1 MIIDEDRGRPMFFS
15 PAPRRRLQL
24 QISERR
30 ALLAFGDIAAVCA
43 SVVIA
48 LYIWTVVDVQR
59 GFTLEFVL
67 SQSVWFVALSALW
80 LLLASA
86 NDFYEL
92 RVAAQ
97 RGRTVRRLL
106 LITAQTWVVYILVFF
121 VSPPGALP
129 RLFIIYY
136 GGASLVLIGV
146 WRLTRPFLLGWTSE
160 ARRALIVGTDW
171 GAEAIIDAIRTY
183 AQGEYDIRGIIG
195 SPDKVGGLVGGVPVL
210 GAGAD
215 LMNFVRRD
223 RISELIIT
231 SSSHLAGDV
240 FPGVMDAYEQG
251 ITIVP
256 MPIIYERIT
265 GRVPVEHVNDNWAVV
280 FLPVSTRDG
289 VIDPYPFL
297 KRLIDVLLALIG
309 LVFFILLLPILALVI
324 RLDSPGA
331 VFYTQERM
339 GRGGSPF
346 RLIKFRS
353 MVKDAEAKTGAVF
366 SRAGD
371 PRVTR
376 FGRVMR
382 KTRLDEIPQLI
393 NVLRGDMSFV
403 GPRPERPEHVK
414 RLTEKIPFYRTRMIV
429 RPGLTGWAQVQ
440 YNYGSTDEDAMVKL
454 QYDLYY
460 IRHRSLLLDLNILI
474 RTIGKVLSLS
484 GV

>member
-1 MIIDEDRGRPMFFS
+1 MFFL
-15 PAPRRRLQL
+15 PMPRRRLQL

-30 ALLAFGDIAAVCA
+30 ALLALGDIIAVVL
-43 SVVIA
+43 SVLIA
-48 LYIWTVVDVQR
+48 LYIWSAVDARR
-59 GFTLEFVL
+59 GFTLEFIL
-67 SQSVWFVALSALW
+67 SQSAWFFALAALW

-121 VSPPGALP
+121 VSPPGTLP
-129 RLFIIYY
+129 RLFIVYY
-136 GGASLVLIGV
+136 GIASLILIGA
-146 WRLTRPFLLGWTSE
+146 WRLSRPFLLGWTSE
-160 ARRALIVGTDW
+160 PRRALIIGTDW
-171 GAEAIIDAIRTY
+171 GAQAIIEAMRSY
-183 AQGEYDIRGIIG
+183 ADGEYEIRGIVG
-195 SPDKVGGLVGGVPVL
+195 SADKVGTLVKGVPVL
-210 GAGAD
+210 GTGAD

-223 RISELIIT
+223 RISELVVT
-231 SSSHLAGDV
+231 TTDHLPGDV

-251 ITIVP
+251 IAIVP
-256 MPIIYERIT
+256 MPILYERLT
-265 GRVPVEHVNDNWAVV
+265 GRVPVEHVNNNWAVV
-280 FLPVSTRDG
+280 FLPVSMRDG
-289 VIDPYPFL
+289 MIDPYPFL
-297 KRLIDVLLALIG
+297 KRLIDVTLSLVGLIPFMALLPLIALI
-309 LVFFILLLPILALVI
+309 I
-324 RLDSPGA
+324 RLDSPGG

-339 GRGGSPF
+339 GRGGRRF

-353 MVKDAEAKTGAVF
+353 MVQNAEAETGAVF
-366 SRAGD
+366 SHAGD

-376 FGRVMR
+376 FGRFMR
-382 KTRLDEIPQLI
+382 KTRLDELPQLI

-403 GPRPERPEHVK
+403 GPRPERPEHVA

-440 YNYGSTDEDAMVKL
+440 YSYGSTDEDAMIKL

-460 IRHRSLLLDLNILI
+460 IRHRSLLLDMNILI
-474 RTIGKVLSLS
+474 RTVGKVLSMS

>member
-1 MIIDEDRGRPMFFS
+1 MFFS
-15 PAPRRRLQL
+15 PMPRRRLQL

-30 ALLAFGDIAAVCA
+30 ALLALGDVLAVIL
-43 SVVIA
+43 SVLIA
-48 LYIWTVVDVQR
+48 LYVWTVVDAR
-59 GFTLEFVL
+59 RSFTLEFVL
-67 SQSVWFVALSALW
+67 SQSVWFIALAALW

-92 RVAAQ
+92 RIAAQ
-97 RGRTVRRLL
+97 RGRTVRWLL

-121 VSPPGALP
+121 VSPPGTLP
-129 RLFIIYY
+129 RLFIVYY
-136 GGASLVLIGV
+136 GIASLILIGA
-146 WRLTRPFLLGWTSE
+146 WRLSRPFLLGWTSE
-160 ARRALIVGTDW
+160 PRRALIIGTDW
-171 GAEAIIDAIRTY
+171 GAQAIIEAMRSY
-183 AQGEYDIRGIIG
+183 ADGEYEIRGIVG
-195 SPDKVGGLVGGVPVL
+195 AADKVGTLFKGVPVL
-210 GAGAD
+210 GTGAD

-231 SSSHLAGDV
+231 TTDHLPGDV

-251 ITIVP
+251 ISIIP
-256 MPIIYERIT
+256 MPILYERLT
-265 GRVPVEHVNDNWAVV
+265 GRVPVEHVNNNWAVV

-297 KRLIDVLLALIG
+297 KRLIDVTLSLIG
-309 LVFFILLLPILALVI
+309 LIPFFALLPFIALII
-324 RLDSPGA
+324 RLDSRGG

-339 GRGGSPF
+339 GRGGRRF

-353 MVKDAEAKTGAVF
+353 MVQNAEAATGAVF
-366 SRAGD
+366 SHAGD

-376 FGRVMR
+376 FGRFMR
-382 KTRLDEIPQLI
+382 KTRLDELPQLI

-403 GPRPERPEHVK
+403 GPRPERPEHVA

-440 YNYGSTDEDAMVKL
+440 YSYGSTDEDAMIKL

-460 IRHRSLLLDLNILI
+460 IRHRSLLLDMNILI
-474 RTIGKVLSLS
+474 RTVGKVLSMS